1 MAAKRLH
8 NETEIRA
15 ALRGIAQDITSHV
28 AAPKSQWA
36 LVGIHRRGVPLAHRL
51 AAALEERSVPALPV
65 GSLDITFYRDDAG
78 ESPLDPVVQET
89 DLPFDVSGKVV
100 FLVDDVL
107 FTGRT
112 IRCALDELMDFGRPA
127 RVYLV
132 ALLDRGHRELPIQAD
147 FVGKTIPTERDE
159 RVDVHLTEIDG
170 EDAVWLSPPGE
181 RNDRKR

>member
-1 MAAKRLH
+1 MTAKRLH
-8 NETEIRA
+8 NDAEIRT
-15 ALRGIAQDITSHV
+15 ALEDLAKAIVTQVT
-28 AAPKSQWA
+28 APKSSWA

-51 AAALEERSVPALPV
+51 AKALEDRGVPSLPV

-89 DLPFDVSGKVV
+89 ELPFDVSGKVV
-100 FLVDDVL
+100 LLVDDVL

-132 ALLDRGHRELPIQAD
+132 ALVDRGHRELPIQAD
-147 FVGKTIPTERDE
+147 FVGKTIVTQREE

-170 EDAVWLSPPGE
+170 EDAVWLSPSGE
-181 RNDRKR
+181 RKGKKR